1 MGVAIVGKYHLTE
14 VVLNELQRSVGREES
29 APPARGHSHKAS
41 LLSRRSVVGVDN

>member
-1 MGVAIVGKYHLTE
+1 MGVAIVWKYHLTK

-29 APPARGHSHKAS
+29 APPARGHPHKAS